1 MPDTQTILV
10 VWSGL
15 ITAAALGLACV
26 VKNLSDLVI
35 TLARAQQD
43 TDTKIA
49 SLLSRTDRRSIGSEA
64 ALIEEWRAEMEAS
77 PEGSPKREAYMNR
90 LRELGAL

>member
-1 MPDTQTILV
+1 MPDTSTLLAVWCGVLTAGVFGLV
-10 VWSGL
+10 
-15 ITAAALGLACV
+15 CV

-35 TLARAQQD
+35 QLARLQQD
-43 TDTKIA
+43 ADSKIA
-49 SLLSRTDRRSIGSEA
+49 SLLSRTDRRVLSNEA
-64 ALIEEWRAEMEAS
+64 ALIDEWRTEMEAS